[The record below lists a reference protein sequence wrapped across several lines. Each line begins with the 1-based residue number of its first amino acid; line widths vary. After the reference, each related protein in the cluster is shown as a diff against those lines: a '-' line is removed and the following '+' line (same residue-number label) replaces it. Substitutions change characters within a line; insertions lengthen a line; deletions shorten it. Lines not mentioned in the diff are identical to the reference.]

1 MRLCDFGSCVTGHI
15 FVRNVE
21 EKAAAEEIIGKETT
35 PMYRSPEMIDLY
47 MRDILTEKTDIWVR
61 YWIGVLDVDFNLQYV
76 FYEHCM
82 KNVAGSSSVS
92 FPFPLT

>member
-61 YWIGVLDVDFNLQYV
+61 NRNLFVRNEFLTYVCVL
-76 FYEHCM
+76 
-82 KNVAGSSSVS
+82 
-92 FPFPLT
+92 

>member
-61 YWIGVLDVDFNLQYV
+61 NRNSCVRNEFLTCVCVL
-76 FYEHCM
+76 
-82 KNVAGSSSVS
+82 
-92 FPFPLT
+92 

>member
-61 YWIGVLDVDFNLQYV
+61 NKNLCVRNELLTCVCVL
-76 FYEHCM
+76 
-82 KNVAGSSSVS
+82 
-92 FPFPLT
+92 